1 MTAADTKGLEIPDCV
16 IPLCINGKEFRLY
29 ATSGLSDTLV
39 ALAEEAVRL
48 SVLTKDGNRSSVTV
62 KFLERAIDGILGDGA
77 VGGIFGE
84 REPDICGLCGLT
96 GWQGSEGMR
105 NDERKHADICIHA
118 SRRRVVIHGYRHLF
132 CPERQRCA

>member
-77 VGGIFGE
+77 VDGIFGE
-84 REPDICGLCGLT
+84 REPDICGLCDIVTYIAAEFFDYGK
-96 GWQGSEGMR
+96 MR
-105 NDERKHADICIHA
+105 LDRMARIGVDAE
-118 SRRRVVIHGYRHLF
+118 
-132 CPERQRCA
+132 

>member
-48 SVLTKDGNRSSVTV
+48 SVLTKDGDIVTYIAAEFADYG
-62 KFLERAIDGILGDGA
+62 KMRLDRMARIGGDA
-77 VGGIFGE
+77 E
-84 REPDICGLCGLT
+84 
-96 GWQGSEGMR
+96 
-105 NDERKHADICIHA
+105 
-118 SRRRVVIHGYRHLF
+118 
-132 CPERQRCA
+132 

>member
-1 MTAADTKGLEIPDCV
+1 MTAADTKELEIPDCV

-77 VGGIFGE
+77 VDGIFGE
-84 REPDICGLCGLT
+84 REPDICGLCDIVTYIAAEFADYGR
-96 GWQGSEGMR
+96 MR
-105 NDERKHADICIHA
+105 LDRMARIGGDAE
-118 SRRRVVIHGYRHLF
+118 
-132 CPERQRCA
+132 

>member
-62 KFLERAIDGILGDGA
+62 KFLERAIDGILGDGNGVRSPCAEYLYTA
-77 VGGIFGE
+77 VKERSRELLNGACGIKYGFQI
-84 REPDICGLCGLT
+84 RKMRPDFLLGKLGHSP
-96 GWQGSEGMR
+96 G
-105 NDERKHADICIHA
+105 
-118 SRRRVVIHGYRHLF
+118 
-132 CPERQRCA
+132 